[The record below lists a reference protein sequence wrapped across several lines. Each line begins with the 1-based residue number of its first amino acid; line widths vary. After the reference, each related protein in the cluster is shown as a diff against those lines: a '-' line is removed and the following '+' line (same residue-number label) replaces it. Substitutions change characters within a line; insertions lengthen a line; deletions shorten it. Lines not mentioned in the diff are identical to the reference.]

1 MGSIFWCCVYL
12 EKSERLKST
21 SRRHF
26 FPQKLFVDDEVS
38 VENKNRSQ
46 CSDFYVYESLVD
58 LRHVHV
64 IKL

>member
-1 MGSIFWCCVYL
+1 MCSIFWCCVYL

-26 FPQKLFVDDEVS
+26 FPQKLVVDDEVS